1 LEEAGD
7 GGVLEPSMFKG
18 QYNSG
23 ADIDR
28 LAEEHLR
35 SFSFKPTFDYIPH
48 TWAPDVFVPWDE
60 LRTEI
65 PVRMRALLATLA

>member
-1 LEEAGD
+1 MEEAGD

-18 QYNSG
+18 QFKSG

-35 SFSFKPTFDYIPH
+35 SFCFQPTFDYIPH
-48 TWAPDVFVPWDE
+48 TWAPDVFASWDE

-65 PVRMRALLATLA
+65 PVRMRALLATLV